1 MSLADRIGKA
11 KDDKQP
17 NSKQAFGDVADSA
30 GQKDRYA
37 EYRKILQDDLIS
49 QVNALSAEETD
60 KVDFEAMIDEA
71 INRNALP
78 IPRRDRTRVISDVV
92 AEVSGLGP
100 LQQLMTDDSITEIMV
115 NGPKEVFVERR
126 GKIQPAE
133 VEFEDVAHV
142 QKIIDRIVSPLGRR
156 CDEASPMVDARLADG
171 SRVNA
176 VISPVALRGPYIT
189 IRRFSATP
197 LEVSDLV
204 RFGSLSYAM
213 ASFLEAAV
221 KGKANI
227 IVSGGTG
234 SGKTTLLN
242 VLSGYIPEDERI
254 VTIEDAA
261 ELKLT
266 QTHVVP
272 MEARPANAE
281 GAGRISIRDLVVN
294 ALRMRP
300 DRIIVGEVRSGEALD
315 MLQAMNTGHEGSL
328 TTAHANT
335 PRDALSR
342 LETMCLMSGME
353 LPLSAIRVQIASA
366 IDIIVQQ
373 TRFRDGS
380 RKITSIS
387 EVVGM
392 EGDVITLQDLF
403 VFKSEGM
410 GAGGKI
416 RGAFAPTGI
425 RPKIVNKLR
434 DSGASINDNWFVE

>member
-11 KDDKQP
+11 KEDRQP
-17 NSKQAFGDVADSA
+17 GSRPSGADIQDVS
-30 GQKDRYA
+30 GQKDQYA
-37 EYRKILQDDLIS
+37 EFRKLLIDDLIS
-49 QVNALSAEETD
+49 QVNSLSSEEGAN
-60 KVDFEAMIDEA
+60 VDFEAVIDEA
-71 INRNALP
+71 ISRRALP
-78 IPRRDRTRVISDVV
+78 IPRRDRARVVSEVI

-100 LQQLMTDDSITEIMV
+100 LQPLMTDNSITEIMV
-115 NGPKEVFVERR
+115 NGPKDVFVERR
-126 GKIQPAE
+126 GKIEPAE
-133 VEFEDVAHV
+133 VEFEDQQHV
-142 QKIIDRIVSPLGRR
+142 QKIIERIVSPLGRR
-156 CDEASPMVDARLADG
+156 CDEASPMVDARLPDG

-197 LEVSDLV
+197 LEISDLV

-281 GAGRISIRDLVVN
+281 GAGRITIRDLVVN

-328 TTAHANT
+328 TTAHANA

-373 TRFRDGS
+373 SRFRDGS
-380 RKITSIS
+380 RKVTSIS

-392 EGDVITLQDLF
+392 EGDVITLQDIF
-403 VFKSEGM
+403 VFKSDGM
-410 GAGGKI
+410 SAGGKI
-416 RGAFAPTGI
+416 RGRFMPTGI
-425 RPKIVNKLR
+425 RPKIITKLR
-434 DSGASINDNWFVE
+434 DCGASVNDNWFSE